1 MKFIMSIL
9 IFSLMFNQNIS
20 ENNMAEKIYITTD
33 TGLKYYDIKIGQG
46 DFPKP
51 GDILSVH
58 YTGQL
63 EDGTIFDSSVQ
74 RGQPIEFPV
83 GKGRVIKGWDEG
95 LLSMQIGGKRELV
108 IPSDLAYGE
117 RGAGG

>member
-63 EDGTIFDSSVQ
+63 EDGTIMGIKHKEYNLHVVQ
-74 RGQPIEFPV
+74 FHPESIETNY
-83 GKGRVIKGWDEG
+83 GKQIIKNF
-95 LLSMQIGGKRELV
+95 INIV
-108 IPSDLAYGE
+108 
-117 RGAGG
+117 